1 MPITAKLSRKV
12 YERLGDE
19 VVNAIVDWFNQVD
32 ATYRADLREM
42 NDLNFARFE
51 AKLGERIAELEARI
65 DARINA
71 LEARVDARINA
82 LEARVDARINA
93 LETKFERRFAQLEV
107 TLTRRIF
114 VASAATFL
122 AQIVALITLFK
133 FFGSP

>member
-32 ATYRADLREM
+32 ATYRADLREI
-42 NDLNFARFE
+42 NDLNFARFD
-51 AKLGERIAELEARI
+51 AKVGERLAELEARI

-71 LEARVDARINA
+71 LEARFNA

-93 LETKFERRFAQLEV
+93 LELTFERRLADLEV
-107 TLTRRIF
+107 RLTRRIF
-114 VASAATFL
+114 MASAATLL

-133 FFGSP
+133 FFGAP

>member
-1 MPITAKLSRKV
+1 MPITARLSRKV

-42 NDLNFARFE
+42 NDLNFARFN
-51 AKLGERIAELEARI
+51 AKVGERMAELEARI
-65 DARINA
+65 DPRINA
-71 LEARVDARINA
+71 LE
-82 LEARVDARINA
+82 L
-93 LETKFERRFAQLEV
+93 KFERRLADLEV
-107 TLTRRIF
+107 RLTKRIF
-114 VASAATFL
+114 TASAATLL

>member
-82 LEARVDARINA
+82 LE
-93 LETKFERRFAQLEV
+93 TKFERRFAQLEV

>member
-1 MPITAKLSRKV
+1 MPITAKLSRTV

-42 NDLNFARFE
+42 NDLNFARFD
-51 AKLGERIAELEARI
+51 AKVGERLAELEARI

-71 LEARVDARINA
+71 LEARFNALEARLDARINA
-82 LEARVDARINA
+82 LE
-93 LETKFERRFAQLEV
+93 LKFERRLADLEV

-114 VASAATFL
+114 VASAATLL

-133 FFGSP
+133 FFASP

>member
-32 ATYRADLREM
+32 ATYRADLREI
-42 NDLNFARFE
+42 NDLNFARFD
-51 AKLGERIAELEARI
+51 AKVGERLAELEARI

-71 LEARVDARINA
+71 LEARFNV

-93 LETKFERRFAQLEV
+93 LELTFERRLADLEV
-107 TLTRRIF
+107 RLTRRIF
-114 VASAATFL
+114 MASAATLL

-133 FFGSP
+133 FFGAP